1 MAGKIKITKQ
11 FIISQTILYVFIM
24 AFVITFRMIFGDKNI
39 LIGVMGITAILML
52 TQINLTVSPGRNFFK
67 LLIINLG
74 IGIFTYIANLNIWLA
89 IPINFIGVFILTYTF
104 YYNLKTAVYLP
115 FILQYMFLLATPITK
130 AELPMRM
137 LSLLVAPVGIILIQF
152 AINKNKT
159 TKSGNKLIGSIC
171 DNIIKKI
178 NNTGSNEEINDAIKS
193 DANSFRKIVYDSRKD
208 DFYVTEEGRLK
219 LNIVIILE
227 KLSILLE
234 SNIKNKKITN
244 DLQICLQELKRSLGK
259 EDELKDIDNVISKIL
274 NNYNREDIN
283 DLVELRILN
292 TINRLKLALEEL
304 KLLGKENYNKIKSSN
319 DIPEEYKMA
328 NIHKREFYTKSVK
341 FSYAI
346 RLSLG
351 ITISAFIADY
361 FKFVEGRWIY
371 FTAFAIII
379 PIYELAQKKLRDRIF
394 ATLVGGAIVVISF
407 TIFKNATIRMLILMV
422 AGYLRSYTSTYRYG
436 TIYTT
441 ISAIGAAAMTSG
453 AIMITMD
460 RITFVIFGIIIAVI
474 INRLVLPVKMK
485 DANEELLGT
494 YKQVIYEMLNNV
506 YKESLDKNNSTHEM
520 DTLLLVTTMI
530 EERLAVNNADYIKED
545 YTDYFNKMRILII
558 DIYQLYTLIRIKK
571 NENNDIS
578 YLNDYLKV
586 LPNINNVNINEVIK
600 KIEENIKA
608 SNEIDNK
615 IIFANIRGV
624 LTEVNEIKN
633 LSKILSNKAV

>member
-1 MAGKIKITKQ
+1 
-11 FIISQTILYVFIM
+11 
-24 AFVITFRMIFGDKNI
+24 
-39 LIGVMGITAILML
+39 
-52 TQINLTVSPGRNFFK
+52 
-67 LLIINLG
+67 
-74 IGIFTYIANLNIWLA
+74 
-89 IPINFIGVFILTYTF
+89 
-104 YYNLKTAVYLP
+104 
-115 FILQYMFLLATPITK
+115 
-130 AELPMRM
+130 
-137 LSLLVAPVGIILIQF
+137 
-152 AINKNKT
+152 
-159 TKSGNKLIGSIC
+159 
-171 DNIIKKI
+171 
-178 NNTGSNEEINDAIKS
+178 
-193 DANSFRKIVYDSRKD
+193 
-208 DFYVTEEGRLK
+208 
-219 LNIVIILE
+219 
-227 KLSILLE
+227 
-234 SNIKNKKITN
+234 
-244 DLQICLQELKRSLGK
+244 
-259 EDELKDIDNVISKIL
+259 
-274 NNYNREDIN
+274 
-283 DLVELRILN
+283 
-292 TINRLKLALEEL
+292 
-304 KLLGKENYNKIKSSN
+304 
-319 DIPEEYKMA
+319 
-328 NIHKREFYTKSVK
+328 
-341 FSYAI
+341 
-346 RLSLG
+346 
-351 ITISAFIADY
+351 
-361 FKFVEGRWIY
+361 
-371 FTAFAIII
+371 
-379 PIYELAQKKLRDRIF
+379 
-394 ATLVGGAIVVISF
+394 
-407 TIFKNATIRMLILMV
+407 MLILMV

-441 ISAIGAAAMTSG
+441 ISAIGTAAMTGG

>member
-1 MAGKIKITKQ
+1 MP
-11 FIISQTILYVFIM
+11 
-24 AFVITFRMIFGDKNI
+24 FRFDTYINTYKVANI
-39 LIGVMGITAILML
+39 LSL
-52 TQINLTVSPGRNFFK
+52 SFFCA
-67 LLIINLG
+67 NSY
-74 IGIFTYIANLNIWLA
+74 IGIIIAN
-89 IPINFIGVFILTYTF
+89 
-104 YYNLKTAVYLP
+104 AVKYIHLP
-115 FILQYMFLLATPITK
+115 
-130 AELPMRM
+130 
-137 LSLLVAPVGIILIQF
+137 S
-152 AINKNKT
+152 
-159 TKSGNKLIGSIC
+159 
-171 DNIIKKI
+171 
-178 NNTGSNEEINDAIKS
+178 
-193 DANSFRKIVYDSRKD
+193 AN
-208 DFYVTEEGRLK
+208 
-219 LNIVIILE
+219 
-227 KLSILLE
+227 
-234 SNIKNKKITN
+234 
-244 DLQICLQELKRSLGK
+244 
-259 EDELKDIDNVISKIL
+259 
-274 NNYNREDIN
+274 
-283 DLVELRILN
+283 
-292 TINRLKLALEEL
+292 
-304 KLLGKENYNKIKSSN
+304 
-319 DIPEEYKMA
+319 
-328 NIHKREFYTKSVK
+328 
-341 FSYAI
+341 
-346 RLSLG
+346 
-351 ITISAFIADY
+351 
-361 FKFVEGRWIY
+361 
-371 FTAFAIII
+371 
-379 PIYELAQKKLRDRIF
+379 
-394 ATLVGGAIVVISF
+394 LVGGAIVVISF

-441 ISAIGAAAMTSG
+441 ISAIGTAAMTSG